1 MCNKASPL
9 TPAVPSSMSHS
20 KDLFN
25 PNRSSLHKFMK
36 TGMISCLEALAK
48 VASHVANTT
57 SNSTSNILQS
67 LCGLARLLV
76 ALELVYDNR
85 QYSLYPL

>member
-1 MCNKASPL
+1 MTPPF
-9 TPAVPSSMSHS
+9 TPAVPSSMSRS

-25 PNRSSLHKFMK
+25 PNRSSLHKFVK
-36 TGMISCLEALAK
+36 NGMIARLETLAK

-57 SNSTSNILQS
+57 ADSTSNILQS

-76 ALELVYDNR
+76 ALELV
-85 QYSLYPL
+85 